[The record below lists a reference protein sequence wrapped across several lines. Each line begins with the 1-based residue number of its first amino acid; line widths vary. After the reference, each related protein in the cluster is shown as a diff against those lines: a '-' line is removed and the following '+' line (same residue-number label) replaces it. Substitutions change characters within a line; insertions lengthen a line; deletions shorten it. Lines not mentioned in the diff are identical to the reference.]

1 MSENK
6 LTTRLTEFM
15 SRLSFEPSK
24 QELTTAV
31 KNVYNNKK
39 KAEKEEKQD
48 KPKRKLS
55 AWNIFYKEQ
64 SAILKQQEAEK
75 DKVDRMSAKEKMAYI
90 ANLWK
95 EKQSSVPEEQFVE
108 AAEEPQSEAEAE
120 PEPEEEEPMAK
131 TSKKPSATTDAKK
144 NSKKEDDK
152 KAKKDD
158 GKKSK

>member
-1 MSENK
+1 MSEDK
-6 LTTRLTEFM
+6 LTSRLTEFM

-39 KAEKEEKQD
+39 KAEKEDKQE

-75 DKVDRMSAKEKMAYI
+75 DKEDRMSAKEKMAYI

-95 EKQSSVPEEQFVE
+95 EKQSSGTEEQFVE
-108 AAEEPQSEAEAE
+108 AAEEPQSEAEA
-120 PEPEEEEPMAK
+120 EPEEEEPMAK

>member
-1 MSENK
+1 MSEDK

-64 SAILKQQEAEK
+64 SAILKKQEAEK
-75 DKVDRMSAKEKMAYI
+75 DKEDRMSAKEKMAYI

-95 EKQSSVPEEQFVE
+95 EKQSSSTEEQFVE

>member
-1 MSENK
+1 MSEDK

-15 SRLSFEPSK
+15 SKLSFEPSK

-75 DKVDRMSAKEKMAYI
+75 DKEDRMSAKEKMAYI

-95 EKQSSVPEEQFVE
+95 EKQSSGTEEQFVE
-108 AAEEPQSEAEAE
+108 AVEEPQSEVE
-120 PEPEEEEPMAK
+120 EEEEPMAK